1 MKERALVLGG
11 GGLAGVAWMTGLI
24 SALSEQDIDL
34 RTADL
39 MVGTSAGSAVA
50 AQLNSGLSTRE
61 LFRRQVDPA
70 MQTREL
76 APSPRVLQS
85 FQKFL
90 LAGVP
95 FTKDRAELTKR
106 IGRWALEATTVSE
119 QERRSV
125 IAQRLPTHSWPE
137 SPLLIVAVEVESGA
151 TKVFD
156 RSCGTDLVDAVCASC
171 AVPGIWP
178 PVTIN
183 GKRYMDGGVRSADNA
198 DLADGYS
205 RVLIFSPLGS
215 SHPKMWGG
223 HLKKQVA
230 TLKQTGGK
238 ILAVEP
244 DKLSRKAFGTNPLSP
259 ATRKPAAEAGY
270 RQGQNIAIE
279 IASFW
284 V

>member
-11 GGLAGVAWMTGLI
+11 GGVAGVAWMTGI
-24 SALSEQDIDL
+24 IFALNKHDIDL
-34 RTADL
+34 READL

-50 AQLNSGLSTRE
+50 AQLNSGLSSQE
-61 LFRRQVDPA
+61 LFRRQVDSSL
-70 MQTREL
+70 QTREL
-76 APSPRVLQS
+76 APNPKLLESL
-85 FQKFL
+85 QKFFL
-90 LAGVP
+90 TGVP
-95 FTKDRAELTKR
+95 FTQDRAELTKR
-106 IGRWALEATTVSE
+106 IGKWALQVTTVSE

-125 IAQRLPTHSWPE
+125 IAQRLPKHSWPDV
-137 SPLLIVAVEVESGA
+137 PLLIVAVEIESGA

-156 RSCGTDLVDAVCASC
+156 RYSGTDLVDAVCASC

-198 DLADGYS
+198 DLAHGYS

-215 SHPKMWGG
+215 SHPEMWGG
-223 HLKKQVA
+223 LLKKQIE
-230 TLKQTGGK
+230 TLKKAGGK
-238 ILAVEP
+238 VLAIEP
-244 DKLSRKAFGTNPLSP
+244 DKSSRSAIGTNPLSP

-270 RQGQNIAIE
+270 NQGQNVAAE

-284 V
+284 D